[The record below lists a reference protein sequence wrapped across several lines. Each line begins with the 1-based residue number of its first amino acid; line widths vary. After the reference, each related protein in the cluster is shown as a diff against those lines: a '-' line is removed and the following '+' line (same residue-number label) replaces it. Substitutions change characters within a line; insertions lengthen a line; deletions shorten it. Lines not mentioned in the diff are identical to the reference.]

1 MAKKTKIGIEF
12 AIKVMESCLL
22 NNDATQKGVYYHI
35 KRGTRKLL
43 EDIINCNILP
53 DPYITSNNNQE
64 VFNGYFFAL
73 DKIIDFDIVDIQ
85 LSYKE
90 RGKDSFIYD
99 LTTQDLIDYS
109 YEYNRKYADKY
120 KEEIER
126 LNKELFKELDS
137 LFIDISID
145 KYVPE
150 SFSNL
155 HLKNLDYGALAM
167 LKLTKALSNKNNSP
181 DDFIDI
187 VNENIVETSAFTN
200 ICNDEYHK
208 DFLLGYFAM
217 LSEIIGTKLKVSIFK
232 KFTGGVN
239 TLFIADLDNITGEI
253 WDNLGDDTRKKF
265 VDWNYTKRNV
275 HTYSPDYHTY
285 SLSYVVQEENE
296 PEKA

>member
-1 MAKKTKIGIEF
+1 MAKKTNIGIEF

-35 KRGTRKLL
+35 KRGTHKLL
-43 EDIINCNILP
+43 EQIINCNILP

-73 DKIIDFDIVDIQ
+73 NKIIDFDIVDIQ

-90 RGKDSFIYD
+90 RGKDSFIYS
-99 LTTQDLIDYS
+99 LTTQDLRDYI
-109 YEYNRKYADKY
+109 YEYNRKYTDKY

-126 LNKELFKELDS
+126 LNKELFKDLDS

-150 SFSNL
+150 TYGNK
-155 HLKNLDYGALAM
+155 HIKNLNYGALSM
-167 LKLTKALSNKNNSP
+167 LNLTKALSKKNNSP

-187 VNENIVETSAFTN
+187 VNKDIAQTSAFTN
-200 ICNDEYHK
+200 ISDYEHHK

-217 LSEIIGTKLKVSIFK
+217 LSEIIGTKLKVSIFE

-239 TLFIADLDNITGEI
+239 ILFTANLDNITGEI

-275 HTYSPDYHTY
+275 HTYSSDYHTY
-285 SLSYVVQEENE
+285 SLSYVVQE
-296 PEKA
+296 